1 MTTEEGGEE
10 APWGKG
16 AFTAA
21 QRQVPRWSLHV
32 GGEGIPLSLC
42 SRLLTTTNFESS
54 LIINLC
60 PAAEVIFVKHSFDQA
75 ILLLG
80 TSQGLCSAA
89 ISRNLNSFPAPTL
102 QSRAVSGIWE

>member
-10 APWGKG
+10 ASWGKG

-60 PAAEVIFVKHSFDQA
+60 PAAEVIFVKHSFVLFCFVFFLNFK
-75 ILLLG
+75 IFNSYMR
-80 TSQGLCSAA
+80 SQ
-89 ISRNLNSFPAPTL
+89 T
-102 QSRAVSGIWE
+102 